1 MFYLLRKEVGVKDKI
16 WILIGEGSHN
26 GDLDRL
32 LDREWL
38 F

>member
-1 MFYLLRKEVGVKDKI
+1 MFICCERRLGVKDKN

-38 F
+38 S